1 MTGVKSAP
9 DPIAIAPLVS
19 VIVPAYNAAQFITH
33 TLESVARQTYR
44 NLEIIV
50 VDDGSTDDTAAIVRS
65 FAARD
70 PRVLLIQQPN
80 AGVAAA
86 RNAAIKAARGAFIA
100 PVDADDLWKPE
111 KIERQ
116 MRCLLANDR
125 LGLVYTWWE
134 HVDEDGRVIPRTDY
148 LGRAKPLSAPRGMVL
163 HDLIEKNVV
172 GNAST
177 PLMRKEYVLEA
188 GGYDPGLHARN
199 AQGCED
205 WKLYLA
211 LAERYEFDVVPDY
224 LVGYRQA
231 QGRMS
236 KNHDAM
242 QRSCE
247 LVLNDVR
254 RRHPEIDESVF
265 RRNVTSFNLWL
276 IASDTSAITP
286 LLTALRKDPR
296 CLANRTVRNQLL
308 FLLIRRAYRNVTSI
322 WPGFHRRRERNQ
334 RAGRKLFLE
343 TDEESPSVRAPRPT
357 SRGSRD
363 ESTEVRQSRFV
374 SRRRVQ

>member
-1 MTGVKSAP
+1 M
-9 DPIAIAPLVS
+9 S
-19 VIVPAYNAAQFITH
+19 VVVPAYNAEAFIQD
-33 TLESVARQTYR
+33 TLASVVKQTYR
-44 NLEIIV
+44 NIEVIV
-50 VDDGSTDDTAAIVRS
+50 VDDGSTDGTAAIVRS
-65 FAARD
+65 LAARD
-70 PRVLLIQQPN
+70 PRVVLIQQAN

-86 RNAAIKAARGAFIA
+86 RNAAIQAARGAFIA

-111 KIERQ
+111 KIARQ
-116 MRCLLANDR
+116 MSRFLANDS

-148 LGRAKPLSAPRGMVL
+148 LGRAKSLSAPRGKVL
-163 HDLIEKNVV
+163 HDLIEKNIV

-177 PLMRKEYVLEA
+177 PIMRKEAVLEA

-211 LAERYEFDVVPDY
+211 LAERYEFDVVPEY
-224 LVGYRQA
+224 LVGYRQL

-265 RRNVTSFNLWL
+265 RRNVASFNLWL
-276 IASDTSAITP
+276 IASDTSALTP
-286 LLTALRKDPR
+286 LMSALRKDPR
-296 CLANRTVRNQLL
+296 SLLSRTVRNQLL
-308 FLLIRRAYRNVTSI
+308 FLLIRRAYRSVTSL
-322 WPGFHRRRERNQ
+322 WPGFHRRREHNK
-334 RAGRKLFLE
+334 RAGRKPFL
-343 TDEESPSVRAPRPT
+343 DADVESDVDRAGASALRIPA
-357 SRGSRD
+357 
-363 ESTEVRQSRFV
+363 RQN
-374 SRRRVQ
+374 